1 MMRIISVL
9 GFAILILLITACNPW
24 RLPLLKEEARK
35 QDDRITRE
43 TEEAIKKSSK
53 LQELNQL
60 CTEKIPKPT
69 DFELLNKHRDFHEE
83 TFVGYGYR
91 SKLDYQT
98 VKRFYLDYFAQNG
111 WVLAEDKN
119 DGWGDPKIEVHKDSY
134 RVTIYDMGAGEG
146 KNYSIVCGKLK

>member
-1 MMRIISVL
+1 MMKII
-9 GFAILILLITACNPW
+9 AILVFSTSIFLFSACNPW
-24 RLPLLKEEARK
+24 HFPLLKEEARK
-35 QDDRITRE
+35 QDERITRE
-43 TEEAIKKSSK
+43 TDEAIKKSPK
-53 LQELNQL
+53 LQELNWL
-60 CTEKIPKPT
+60 CMENIPKPT

-91 SKLDYQT
+91 SKLDYQS

-111 WVLAEDKN
+111 WVLTEDKT
-119 DGWGDPKIEVHKDSY
+119 DGWGDPKIEFHKDSY

>member
-1 MMRIISVL
+1 MRILSVL
-9 GFAILILLITACNPW
+9 ALALILLFTGCNPW
-24 RLPLLKEEARK
+24 RLPVLKEVAKR
-35 QDDRITRE
+35 QDERITRE
-43 TEEAIKKSSK
+43 TDEALKKSPK

-60 CTEKIPKPT
+60 CTEKIPRPPG
-69 DFELLNKHRDFHEE
+69 FELVSKDRDYHEE
-83 TFVGYGYR
+83 TFMTYGYR

-119 DGWGDPKIEVHKDSY
+119 DGWGDQKIEVHKDSY

-146 KNYSIVCGKLK
+146 RHYSIVCGKIK